1 MRREQAH
8 EPCQE
13 VVTMIRFCCERA
25 RWLALFL
32 VFVALAGCIGPA
44 PREPLL
50 PGLVGSTWR
59 VTRIG
64 EQVLATDAGSPRI
77 TLRFDALMLGGDAPC
92 NAFSAGYGLDDQG
105 VLQVQ
110 AIRASKRACADL
122 ALEQMFFDTLARADR
137 LARDGDRLTLGVGD
151 RVLLNL
157 VEVVA
162 P

>member
-1 MRREQAH
+1 
-8 EPCQE
+8 
-13 VVTMIRFCCERA
+13 MIRLYCERA
-25 RWLALFL
+25 RWLALVI
-32 VFVALAGCIGPA
+32 VFFVLAGCVGPA

-59 VTRIG
+59 VTRVG
-64 EQVLATDAGSPRI
+64 DQVLATDADSPRI

-122 ALEQMFFDTLARADR
+122 ALEQAFFDTLARVDR
-137 LARDGDRLTLGVGD
+137 LARDGDRLTLGAGD
-151 RVLLNL
+151 QVLLHL
-157 VEVVA
+157 VEVIA
-162 P
+162 R